1 MGIADDRRNSLSVRT
16 IKGLKLV
23 HGEVK
28 RCGGAHKMMISTQ
41 MLNAVKMAGSD
52 ARKAEAKE
60 REEKEKRDCSEAAE
74 REAEKKRKAEEDSK
88 KDWVTKKNELE
99 SELRGIQDYLSKKE
113 KNIQEALSKGTRV
126 ADAHKIKDCMTTV
139 RLANDDMVQ
148 KQELERQLRVH
159 IGKRHKKVE
168 ISESQKLLYLHLNFI
183 FFKCEGN

>member
-1 MGIADDRRNSLSVRT
+1 ML
-16 IKGLKLV
+16 
-23 HGEVK
+23 
-28 RCGGAHKMMISTQ
+28 ISTQ

-60 REEKEKRDCSEAAE
+60 REEKEKRDRSEAAE

-88 KDWVTKKNELE
+88 KDWETKKNELE

-113 KNIQEALSKGTRV
+113 KIIQEALSKGTRV

-148 KQELERQLRVH
+148 KRELERQVQEQLRVQ

-168 ISESQKLLYLHLNFI
+168 ISESQKLYLHLNVI
-183 FFKCEGN
+183 FFKCDLRRKLKNISYICKSYICVKAIFVFKLRFSRYIY